1 MMPAPMTEAI
11 LTRMKKRVALVYGGD
26 SSEWEISVLSG
37 KNVASALDPAKY
49 EVYEILLRGEE
60 WSLCDSSVTDRA
72 VPVSPVDKAD
82 FSVTAGGRKVT
93 FDLAL
98 IMIHG
103 TPGENGVLQA
113 YFENL
118 GLKFTT
124 CSSEVAS
131 LTFRKHACKRA
142 LEGVGVRMAGDV
154 VIKST
159 ERWNSAE
166 IVEKLGLPLFV
177 KPDDGG
183 SSFGITKVK
192 SAAYLDSAIEL
203 AFKESETVIVE
214 EFVQGRELTEGVFF
228 SGGEVVTLPIT
239 EIISENE
246 YFDYEAKYL
255 GKSREVCPAPLT
267 PEQEAQVRACTSSIY
282 RHFGCRGLI
291 RVDYIM
297 NQEGLF
303 FLEINPVP
311 GMTKMSLVPVQI
323 RTAGYALS
331 EVLDSIIAEL

>member
-1 MMPAPMTEAI
+1 M
-11 LTRMKKRVALVYGGD
+11 TRMKKRVALVYGGD

-49 EVYEILLRGEE
+49 EVYEILLRGDE
-60 WSLCDSSVTDRA
+60 WNLCDSAVTDRA
-72 VPVSPVDKAD
+72 VPVSPVDKSD
-82 FSVTAGGRKVT
+82 FSVNAGGEKVT
-93 FDLAL
+93 FDLAV

-103 TPGENGVLQA
+103 TPGENGVLQS
-113 YFENL
+113 YFENI

-131 LTFRKHACKRA
+131 LTFRKHACKRV
-142 LEGVGVRMAGDV
+142 LKEIGIRMAGDV

-159 ERWNSAE
+159 VRWDSAA

-203 AFKESETVIVE
+203 AFKESDTVIVE
-214 EFVQGRELTEGVFF
+214 QFIDGRELTEGVF
-228 SGGEVVTLPIT
+228 SRNGEIVTLPVT

-267 PEQEAQVRACTSSIY
+267 EEQEAQVRDCTSRIY
-282 RHFGCRGLI
+282 RHFNCRGLI

-297 NQEGLF
+297 NDSGVF

-323 RTAGYALS
+323 RTAGMTVS